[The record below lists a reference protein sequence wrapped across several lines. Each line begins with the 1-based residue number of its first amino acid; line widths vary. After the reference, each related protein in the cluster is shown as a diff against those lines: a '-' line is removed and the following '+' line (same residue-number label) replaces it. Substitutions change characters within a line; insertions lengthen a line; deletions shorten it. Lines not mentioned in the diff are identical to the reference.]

1 MARVLTYSAKG
12 AACGLGCVI
21 AADLRG
27 GTGLDMRKIIEALA
41 AAWREAVAA
50 FAPAPKLAPIPVPLP
65 VDRRRRRT
73 NM

>member
-1 MARVLTYSAKG
+1 
-12 AACGLGCVI
+12 VI